1 MFTTMTSARRRTGR
15 TTGSAAAT
23 PTFRQ
28 PRNPLP
34 PVEPLNPDQLQKIE
48 DASFHILENIGI
60 EFLSDRGLGVWE
72 QAGAKVDRANKR
84 VYADRGLIREQI
96 KTAPSQFTLHARNP
110 AHHTIMGSNYMV
122 FASVSGPGYAADT
135 IRGRR
140 NGTYADLVNFIK
152 LSQSFSV
159 IHNIGGFI
167 CENQDMHEA
176 VRHLDTYLAQHLYA
190 DKCIMP
196 SALGYNH
203 AHDAVEMAA
212 IVHGGYDHIRQFPVT
227 MTIINSNSPLRF
239 DTPMIDG
246 MTRYVEAGQ
255 AVGITPFTLA
265 GAMAPI
271 TLAGA
276 IAQQNAEALFGVAY
290 TQLVNPGNPVVYGAF
305 TSNVDMQSGSPA
317 FATPEGAWA
326 TLIGGQLARRY
337 HLPYRASNVAN
348 SKAPDAQAG
357 WESMNA
363 MWPVMLGHANYVL
376 HAAGWLDAGLIAGYE
391 KFIIDIEVL
400 QLLDAFMGGFT
411 LDDESL
417 ALEAIEQVGPGG
429 HFFGTPH
436 TMERYRTAFYRPL
449 LSDWQNYGNWAES
462 GALTAADRAYQKAQE
477 TLASYQQPPLDPAV
491 EEALNEYVARRREAI
506 MAND

>member
-1 MFTTMTSARRRTGR
+1 MT
-15 TTGSAAAT
+15 AT
-23 PTFRQ
+23 AFRQ

-34 PVEPLNPDQLQKIE
+34 PVEPLTPEQLQKIE
-48 DASFHILENIGI
+48 AASFRILEEIGI
-60 EFLSDRGLGVWE
+60 EFFSDRGLGIWE
-72 QAGAKVDRANKR
+72 RAGAKVDRGNKR
-84 VYADRGLIREQI
+84 VRVDRGLILETI

-110 AHHTIMGSNYMV
+110 AHNTIMGGDYLI
-122 FASVSGPGYAADT
+122 FASVSGPGYSSD
-135 IRGRR
+135 IKRGRR
-140 NGTYADLVNFIK
+140 AGTYADLVNFIK
-152 LSQSFSV
+152 LSQSFNV

-212 IVHGGYDHIRQFPVT
+212 IVHGGHERIRQYPVT

-246 MTRYVEAGQ
+246 LTRYVEAGQ
-255 AVGITPFTLA
+255 AVSITPFTLA

-271 TLAGA
+271 TVAGA
-276 IAQQNAEALFGVAY
+276 IAQQNAEALFGIAY
-290 TQLVNPGNPVVYGAF
+290 TQLLNPGNPVVYGAF

-326 TLIGGQLARRY
+326 SLIGGQLARRY
-337 HLPYRASNVAN
+337 KLPYRASNVAN
-348 SKAPDAQAG
+348 AKAPDAQAG

-363 MWPVMLGHANYVL
+363 MWPVMLAHANYVL
-376 HAAGWLDAGLIAGYE
+376 HAAGWMDAGLIAGYE
-391 KFIIDIEVL
+391 KFIIDVEVL
-400 QLLDAFMGGFT
+400 QLLDAFMNGISI
-411 LDDESL
+411 DDDSL
-417 ALEAIEQVGPGG
+417 AVDAIAEVGPGG

-449 LSDWQNYGNWAES
+449 LSDWQNYGNWVES
-462 GALTAADRAYQKAQE
+462 GSLTAADRAYQKAHE
-477 TLASYQQPPLDPAV
+477 TLAAYQQPPLDPGIQ
-491 EEALNEYVARRREAI
+491 EALEAYATRRRAEI
-506 MAND
+506 LPNG

>member
-1 MFTTMTSARRRTGR
+1 MALPRRRSGR
-15 TTGSAAAT
+15 TTTTTAVET
-23 PTFRQ
+23 PFRQ

-34 PVEPLNPDQLQKIE
+34 PIEPLSEAQLSKIE
-48 DASFHILENIGI
+48 DASFRILENTGI
-60 EFLSDRGLGVWE
+60 EFLSPRGLALWE
-72 QAGAKVDRANKR
+72 QVGAKVDHSNKR
-84 VYADRGLIREQI
+84 VRVDRGFIQEKI

-110 AHHTIMGSNYMV
+110 AHNTIMGGDYMI
-122 FASVSGPGYAADT
+122 FASVSAPGFASD
-135 IRGRR
+135 IKRGRR
-140 NGTYADLVNFIK
+140 AGSYADLVNFIK
-152 LSQSFSV
+152 LSQSFNV

-167 CENQDMHEA
+167 CENQDHHEA
-176 VRHLDTYLAQHLYA
+176 TRHLDLYLAQHIYA

-212 IVHGGYDHIRQFPVT
+212 IVHGGHERIRQHPVT

-255 AVGITPFTLA
+255 AVSITPFTLA

-276 IAQQNAEALFGVAY
+276 IAQQNAEALFGIAY
-290 TQLVNPGNPVVYGAF
+290 TQMLNPGNPVVYGAF
-305 TSNVDMQSGSPA
+305 TSNVDMQTGSPA

-326 TLIGGQLARRY
+326 SLIGGQLARRY

-376 HAAGWLDAGLIAGYE
+376 HAAGWMDAGLIAGYE
-391 KFIIDIEVL
+391 KFIIDVEVL
-400 QLLDAFMGGFT
+400 QLLDAFMMNAPTIDDDALG
-411 LDDESL
+411 LDAIDE
-417 ALEAIEQVGPGG
+417 VGPGG

-436 TMERYRTAFYRPL
+436 TMARYRDAFYRPM
-449 LSDWQNYGNWAES
+449 LSDWQNYGNWVES
-462 GALTAADRAYQKAQE
+462 GSLTAADRAYQKAQDV
-477 TLASYQQPPLDPAV
+477 LAAYEQPPLDPAIK
-491 EEALNEYVARRREAI
+491 EELDAYVARRRRDI
-506 MAND
+506 LPNQ